1 MKNEVGNDFGNQ
13 VPNPMEP
20 TFTESN
26 VQPTMVSESPQP
38 MTPEPMVGATTI
50 ENNLPNG
57 NKPSK
62 LFSKNVAFDSLSDT
76 TYAVPAFDV

>member
-38 MTPEPMVGATTI
+38 MTPEQSI
-50 ENNLPNG
+50 Q
-57 NKPSK
+57 
-62 LFSKNVAFDSLSDT
+62 
-76 TYAVPAFDV
+76 